1 MPAILEHL
9 ERHLAK
15 WRLTPDGEAFETI
28 SSWLAYVTRDGQRAV
43 LKAFKPGSNEA
54 PGARYLALHKGLGAV
69 RVLESDDDAVLIER
83 IAPGTCLSEMSAAG
97 RDDEASHIV
106 CDTIEKLQLSRV
118 SAAGWPGHAE
128 HLEQFDLRPA
138 VPPLTSQIAARARA
152 MFVELDASEQQRV
165 LLHGDL
171 HHGNILLDGARGWL
185 AIDPKGEAGELA
197 YELAAA
203 LRQPLESPQIFLTPA
218 QTDRRVRIY
227 CERLGVERKR
237 VLGWCF
243 ARNCSAALWYA
254 DHVAEPERIK
264 FWPSAT
270 LSALKLLQDA

>member
-1 MPAILEHL
+1 MEKLVPEISLNYLLKKGNDEEATRIISQVILDLQSSDTLHQTNYQHISEH
-9 ERHLAK
+9 
-15 WRLTPDGEAFETI
+15 I
-28 SSWLAYVTRDGQRAV
+28 SSFNFLRGHIDTNIIDSVESI
-43 LKAFKPGSNEA
+43 FNELCA
-54 PGARYLALHKGLGAV
+54 DR
-69 RVLESDDDAVLIER
+69 
-83 IAPGTCLSEMSAAG
+83 
-97 RDDEASHIV
+97 SHDI
-106 CDTIEKLQLSRV
+106 I
-118 SAAGWPGHAE
+118 
-128 HLEQFDLRPA
+128 
-138 VPPLTSQIAARARA
+138 
-152 MFVELDASEQQRV
+152 
-165 LLHGDL
+165 LHGDL

-203 LRQPLESPQIFLTPA
+203 LRQPLESPQIFLTPE

-254 DHVAEPERIK
+254 DHVPEAERIK